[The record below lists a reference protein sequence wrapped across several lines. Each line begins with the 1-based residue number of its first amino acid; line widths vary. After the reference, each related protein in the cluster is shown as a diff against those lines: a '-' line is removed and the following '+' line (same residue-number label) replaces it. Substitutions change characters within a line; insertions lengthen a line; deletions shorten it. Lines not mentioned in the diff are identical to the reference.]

1 MNVKKLMEQAQQM
14 QGKLEEE
21 LDALS
26 VDASVGGGAVK
37 VTMNGRKQLTA
48 VEIDPGTLGLDDGDL
63 DDGEVDVGLLQDL
76 VLAAVN
82 EAARQVD
89 EQMQGK
95 LGGMMPG
102 AAGLF

>member
-26 VDASVGGGAVK
+26 VEASVGGGAVK
-37 VTMNGRKQLTA
+37 VSMNGRKQVTA
-48 VEIDPGTLGLDDGDL
+48 VSIDPGTLDADDD
-63 DDGEVDVGLLQDL
+63 EIDVGLLQDL

-82 EAARQVD
+82 EAGRQVD

-95 LGGMMPG
+95 LGGMLPG

>member
-14 QGKLEEE
+14 QGRLEQE

-26 VDASVGGGAVK
+26 VEASVGGGAVK

-48 VEIDPGTLGLDDGDL
+48 VEIDPAALDF
-63 DDGEVDVGLLQDL
+63 DDGEPDVGMLEDL
-76 VLAAVN
+76 VVAAVN
-82 EAARQVD
+82 EAGRQVD

-95 LGGMMPG
+95 LGGLLPG
-102 AAGLF
+102 VAGML

>member
-48 VEIDPGTLGLDDGDL
+48 VEIDPGTLDL

>member
-48 VEIDPGTLGLDDGDL
+48 VEIDPGTLDL

-102 AAGLF
+102 MAGLF

>member
-14 QGKLEEE
+14 QGQLEQE

-26 VDASVGGGAVK
+26 IEASVGGGAVK
-37 VTMNGRKQLTA
+37 VTMNGRKQLTG
-48 VEIDPGTLGLDDGDL
+48 VVIDPAALDL
-63 DDGEVDVGLLQDL
+63 DNGEPDLGMLQDL
-76 VLAAVN
+76 LLAAVN
-82 EAARQVD
+82 EAGRQVD
-89 EQMQGK
+89 EEMQGK

>member
-14 QGKLEEE
+14 QGRLEQE

-26 VDASVGGGAVK
+26 VEASVGGGAVK

-48 VEIDPGTLGLDDGDL
+48 VDIDAAALEF
-63 DDGEVDVGLLQDL
+63 DDGEPDVGMLQDL

-82 EAARQVD
+82 EAGRQVD
-89 EQMQGK
+89 DQMKGK
-95 LGGMMPG
+95 LGGMLPG
-102 AAGLF
+102 VAGMF

>member
-37 VTMNGRKQLTA
+37 VTMNGHKQVTA
-48 VEIDPGTLGLDDGDL
+48 VAIDPQALDL
-63 DDGEVDVGLLQDL
+63 DGEEMDVGLLQDL

-82 EAARQVD
+82 EAGRQVD
-89 EQMQGK
+89 EQMQGR
-95 LGGMMPG
+95 LGGMLPG